1 MSGQIVAIVEET
13 GTEAKTA
20 EKAPANPYLNAR
32 RAWNSHVGS
41 VLVAARTWQIVAL
54 LALLIA
60 LGAVGGI
67 IYIGSQSRLV
77 PYAVEVD
84 KLGQPLAV
92 NRADTAQQ
100 ADGRVVRSMVA
111 NFIWDARMVTPDG
124 ELQTRA
130 INRLYGMLQ
139 QHDPAR
145 EKMNECSME
154 GKIRVHL
161 SAPKRRLSGSRLC
174 RCCSSRPVAGKWIG
188 WRRFGIVRARLRLH
202 LLG

>member
-13 GTEAKTA
+13 GTESKTA

-77 PYAVEVD
+77 RDVVVAD
-84 KLGQPLAV
+84 KRGEPLAAKLAET
-92 NRADTAQQ
+92 RHQ
-100 ADGRVVRSMVA
+100 A
-111 NFIWDARMVTPDG
+111 
-124 ELQTRA
+124 
-130 INRLYGMLQ
+130 
-139 QHDPAR
+139 
-145 EKMNECSME
+145 
-154 GKIRVHL
+154 
-161 SAPKRRLSGSRLC
+161 
-174 RCCSSRPVAGKWIG
+174 
-188 WRRFGIVRARLRLH
+188 
-202 LLG
+202 